1 MICTISFVVCA
12 VLMSFLFVGGEA
24 AGKLSHQ
31 YCDSELF
38 ILQAT
43 GAIGRLLSVICG
55 HEIRP
60 CKGALVGYPEALIC
74 CFRLGLFGDE
84 RSQ

>member
-1 MICTISFVVCA
+1 MICTISFVVYA